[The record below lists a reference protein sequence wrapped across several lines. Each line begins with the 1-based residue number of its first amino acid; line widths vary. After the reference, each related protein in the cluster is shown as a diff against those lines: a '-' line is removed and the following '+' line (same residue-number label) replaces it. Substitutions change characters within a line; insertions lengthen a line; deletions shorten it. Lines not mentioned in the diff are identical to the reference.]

1 MELLMRMKF
10 GLVFGAVLLNITG
23 CKTLDSVQSLGG
35 SSPSNEQVQAAY
47 SRAETAYQEAQQA
60 MYLANTESLIDYDR
74 TRVQQAQKEWQ
85 ELEKNFADL
94 KAKPFEALD
103 SASFFS
109 SQTVSG
115 EIIELSQEVL
125 ALVGGAQAAKKLIL
139 SVLEPVRSHFAV
151 LDKFAA
157 QEHFP
162 ARYRKLSEAHK
173 KYRAMLVDGKQPEVE
188 AELADFNVQLTAL
201 EVSAVELYYLGE
213 ILSQL
218 RAISASTKAKI
229 LPSVALD
236 ASNTSEYAKVYI
248 RNNVRDYEQIE
259 EKVRLAKLQLLRVE
273 SLYQEHISRKEALKS
288 NQVEAQLLELESHL
302 LALTEK
308 VGLGDLRHLSFAEQ
322 LAAVK
327 EKL

>member
-1 MELLMRMKF
+1 MRMKF

-23 CKTLDSVQSLGG
+23 CKTLDSVQSIGG

-47 SRAETAYQEAQQA
+47 SRAEAAYQEAQQA

-74 TRVQQAQKEWQ
+74 VRVQKAQKEWQ
-85 ELEKNFADL
+85 ELEESFADL

-125 ALVGGAQAAKKLIL
+125 ALIGGAQAAKNLIL

-162 ARYRKLSEAHK
+162 IRYRKLNETHK

-188 AELADFNVQLTAL
+188 AELADFNAQLTAL
-201 EVSAVELYYLGE
+201 EVSAVERYYLGE

-218 RAISASTKAKI
+218 RTISASPKAKV

-259 EKVRLAKLQLLRVE
+259 EKVRLAKLQLLRVD
-273 SLYQEHISRKEALKS
+273 SLYQEHLARKEALQK

-308 VGLGDLRHLSFAEQ
+308 AGLGDLRHLSFAEQ
-322 LAAVK
+322 LSAVK
-327 EKL
+327 DKL

>member
-1 MELLMRMKF
+1 MRMKF